1 MERASKQ
8 RPCCTRVFRNSVY
21 VRNGQVFGRARVR
34 HCGDDEAGA
43 VVDGNAVDPCD
54 ADANALISVEEL
66 INVVLDAEAVGGD
79 NRVTVGFCG
88 SDFDV
93 IEEPIED
100 DEAAGF
106 EVRWGRV
113 IPSRSAC
120 VISLHRLTISCIGKG
135 SLCMVVL
142 LYNHDPPVILCLA
155 STCRSLRPCMRL

>member
-1 MERASKQ
+1 M
-8 RPCCTRVFRNSVY
+8 
-21 VRNGQVFGRARVR
+21 R

-100 DEAAGF
+100 DEAAEF

-120 VISLHRLTISCIGKG
+120 VISLHRLAISCIGKG

-142 LYNHDPPVILCLA
+142 LYSTTRRSFCVWRQLVVHCGPVCVFDVLDFDDMMPLQGLVIA
-155 STCRSLRPCMRL
+155 RPSHSV